1 MRARFFARRMANPLI
16 FICTLSLLS
25 SCGEDGGAVSGGD
38 GAASGGRSGVELAA
52 AEQGGTGDRGS
63 QQEFERKIVK
73 EAELGIR
80 AGDVRDA
87 AALAQRVA
95 AEYGGSVSSSRTLRA
110 DGVVH
115 AELVLS
121 VPAPAFEA
129 ALDDLRGLGEE
140 VTKDGLAGEDVT
152 EEFVDLRSRERN
164 LLAAEGSLSE
174 LYDRA
179 KDVEDAL
186 SIQRELTDVRGR
198 VEEVQGRIQ
207 YLEEINASAT
217 ISLSIRPV
225 AHAPAPP
232 PAWDPAL
239 LVASR
244 AWNASVGVLQGL
256 ASAIISVLVFGWWLL
271 PAVVAASVA
280 WRRRMGRPNP
290 NS

>member
-115 AELVLS
+115 AELVS
-121 VPAPAFEA
+121 RCPRP
-129 ALDDLRGLGEE
+129 
-140 VTKDGLAGEDVT
+140 
-152 EEFVDLRSRERN
+152 RSRRRSTIC
-164 LLAAEGSLSE
+164 A
-174 LYDRA
+174 
-179 KDVEDAL
+179 
-186 SIQRELTDVRGR
+186 
-198 VEEVQGRIQ
+198 
-207 YLEEINASAT
+207 ASA
-217 ISLSIRPV
+217 
-225 AHAPAPP
+225 
-232 PAWDPAL
+232 
-239 LVASR
+239 
-244 AWNASVGVLQGL
+244 
-256 ASAIISVLVFGWWLL
+256 
-271 PAVVAASVA
+271 
-280 WRRRMGRPNP
+280 RR
-290 NS
+290 